1 MDAAEPQERR
11 GRRGRAERAA
21 AQKAATAKA
30 PQPRLPF
37 PPVAIVSEDQLEAIH
52 EASLTILTE
61 IGMDFLHPEAKAILK
76 GAGAEVEETRTAC
89 VLIEGSSKAWWG
101 SRRTAS
107 PCMRAIAERSVTL
120 GGNAV
125 AFCSVASTP
134 NAADREGGRRP
145 GAVTDFRNLVRLG
158 QSLDAVH
165 LWGGY
170 PVEPVDIH
178 AFRAPSRR
186 ALRYADALGQAD
198 PRL

>member
-52 EASLTILTE
+52 EASLTMLTE

-76 GAGAEVEETRTAC
+76 RAGAEVEE
-89 VLIEGSSKAWWG
+89 GSDRVRFDRGLVESVVGLAPNSFTLHARNG
-101 SRRTAS
+101 
-107 PCMRAIAERSVTL
+107 ERSVTL

-125 AFCSVASTP
+125 AFCSVASAP

-145 GAVTDFRNLVRLG
+145 GAVTDYRNFIGSANRSMPCMSGAAIPL
-158 QSLDAVH
+158 
-165 LWGGY
+165 
-170 PVEPVDIH
+170 
-178 AFRAPSRR
+178 SRPTSTLPCAISTR
-186 ALRYADALGQAD
+186 SSTC
-198 PRL
+198 